1 MEVRGETSIQ
11 GNQAFSTVKGFF
23 LSSASWLVVG
33 TVGGFIGA
41 IELVAPDLLGNI
53 PWLVFGRIRQV
64 HTNVNMFGFVG
75 TGLLGVAHYLIPTL
89 LRTPLYSEGIG
100 RITLWLWNVAI
111 TAGVVTLSMGFTQNR
126 EYAEFIWPI
135 DIGVLIA
142 LALIFY
148 NLFQTLK
155 RRTEN
160 LLYVSVWYVFGALI
174 FTFLTYFFGNAVWNP
189 DTGSITGI
197 PDAILAWF
205 YGHNVLGFFFTP
217 LAVAAAYYIVPIAC
231 RAPLYS
237 HALSLIGFWSILLL
251 YSHIGTHHLIQA
263 PVPTWLKVI
272 AITGSVGM
280 VVPVMTVLVNLWLT
294 MKDRLAF
301 LQSDIGG
308 KFVLAGT
315 VWYLL
320 TCLQGP
326 LQSLPYV
333 QRLTHF
339 TNWVIAHAHMGVFGF
354 SGTITFGAIYFILPR
369 VTGRPLYSRRL
380 ADTQYW
386 FFLIG
391 MIGFFTVLT
400 TVGLIQGNGW
410 LNGETVY
417 RILPQ
422 IHLYMILRA
431 SLGILIIGGAL
442 IGVYN
447 IAMSIY
453 IPIERRSQE
462 QEHQIEASD
471 PGPSR

>member
-1 MEVRGETSIQ
+1 
-11 GNQAFSTVKGFF
+11 
-23 LSSASWLVVG
+23 
-33 TVGGFIGA
+33 
-41 IELVAPDLLGNI
+41 
-53 PWLVFGRIRQV
+53 
-64 HTNVNMFGFVG
+64 
-75 TGLLGVAHYLIPTL
+75 LGVAHYLVPTL
-89 LRTPLYSEGIG
+89 LRTSLYSERLGKL
-100 RITLWLWNVAI
+100 TLWLWNLAI
-111 TAGVVTLSMGFTQNR
+111 TVGVVTLSMGHTQNR
-126 EYAEFIWPI
+126 EYAEFIWPV
-135 DIGVLIA
+135 DIGVLMV
-142 LALIFY
+142 LTLIFY
-148 NLFQTLK
+148 NLYQTLR
-155 RRTEN
+155 RRTET

-174 FTFLTYFFGNAVWNP
+174 FTFFTYFFGNAIWNP
-189 DTGSITGI
+189 DTGSISGM

-205 YGHNVLGFFFTP
+205 YGHNILGFFFTP
-217 LAVAAAYYIVPIAC
+217 LAVAAAYYIIPIVC

-237 HALSLIGFWSILLL
+237 HTLSLIGFWSILLL

-263 PVPTWLKVI
+263 PAPTWLKVI

-280 VVPVMTVLVNLWLT
+280 IVPVMTVLVNLWLT
-294 MKDRLAF
+294 MKNRLGY
-301 LQSDIGG
+301 LYLNIGG

-354 SGTITFGAIYFILPR
+354 AGSITFGAMFFILPR
-369 VTGRPLYSRRL
+369 IMGKPLYSKQL
-380 ADTQYW
+380 AEIQYW
-386 FFLIG
+386 LFLIG

-400 TVGLIQGNGW
+400 TAGLIQGNGW

-431 SLGILIIGGAL
+431 SLGILLIGGAI

-447 IAMSIY
+447 VFMSIY
-453 IPIERRSQE
+453 G
-462 QEHQIEASD
+462 EARA
-471 PGPSR
+471 PSASS

>member
-1 MEVRGETSIQ
+1 M
-11 GNQAFSTVKGFF
+11 
-23 LSSASWLVVG
+23 
-33 TVGGFIGA
+33 GA

-53 PWLVFGRIRQV
+53 AWIVFGRIRQI
-64 HTNVNMFGFVG
+64 HTNVVMFGFVG
-75 TGLLGVAHYLIPTL
+75 TGLLGAAHYLVPTL
-89 LRTPLYSEGIG
+89 LRTPLYSERLGKL
-100 RITLWLWNVAI
+100 TLWLWNLAI
-111 TAGVVTLSMGFTQNR
+111 AIGVVTLSMGHTQNR
-126 EYAEFIWPI
+126 EYAEFIWPV
-135 DIGVLIA
+135 DIGVLVV

-148 NLFQTLK
+148 NLFQTLR
-155 RRTEN
+155 RRTET

-174 FTFLTYFFGNAVWNP
+174 FTFFTYFFGNAIWNP
-189 DTGSITGI
+189 DTGSISGM

-205 YGHNVLGFFFTP
+205 YGHNILGFFFTP
-217 LAVAAAYYIVPIAC
+217 LAVAAAYYIIPIVC

-237 HALSLIGFWSILLL
+237 HTLSLIGFWSILLL

-263 PVPTWLKVI
+263 PAPTWLKVI

-280 VVPVMTVLVNLWLT
+280 IVPVMTVLVNLWLT
-294 MKDRLAF
+294 MKNRLGY
-301 LQSDIGG
+301 LYLNIGG

-339 TNWVIAHAHMGVFGF
+339 TNWVIAHAHMGVLGF
-354 SGTITFGAIYFILPR
+354 AGFITFGAMYFILPR
-369 VTGRPLYSRRL
+369 IMGKPLYSKQL
-380 ADTQYW
+380 AEIQYW
-386 FFLIG
+386 LFLIG

-400 TVGLIQGNGW
+400 TAGLIQGNGW

-422 IHLYMILRA
+422 MHLYMILRA
-431 SLGILIIGGAL
+431 SLGILLIGGAI

-447 IAMSIY
+447 VFMSIY
-453 IPIERRSQE
+453 G
-462 QEHQIEASD
+462 EARAHSA
-471 PGPSR
+471 SS